1 LSLEQE
7 RDAVSEIDGKHG
19 VQSLEIGMRVLQV
32 IVNGHRA
39 MALKDIAALAHMSA
53 AKAHRYLVSLV
64 RTGMVE
70 QDPLTSRYD
79 LGPLAMT
86 LGLVAADRQDAVRLG
101 LSAVAK
107 LCAEIN
113 EAVALIAWSRNGPIV
128 VRLERPRRAVTVS
141 VDMGT
146 ALNMVTTASG
156 RIFGAYLPPTIYE
169 PLVKKALASSSV
181 PEGLRSRHAV
191 MNLYDDLRKAGLA
204 IVEGDHLVPGVAA
217 MAVPVFNSN
226 KDIAL
231 AITVVGIRG
240 ALNTDPSGALAST
253 LKAAANEL
261 SQRLGYQWGS
271 AQPVALYPKA
281 ESPKGSR
288 RNATRPANKGRS
300 AHR

>member
-1 LSLEQE
+1 MMLCTLNVKG
-7 RDAVSEIDGKHG
+7 RAVSEVDGKHG
-19 VQSLEIGMRVLQV
+19 VQSLEIGMKVLQV

-39 MALKDIAALAHMSA
+39 MALKDIAAIARMSS
-53 AKAHRYLVSLV
+53 AKVHRYLVSLV

-128 VRLERPRRAVTVS
+128 VRLERPRRTVTVS

-156 RIFGAYLPPTIYE
+156 RIFGAYLPPTVYE
-169 PLVKKALASSSV
+169 PLVRKALASTRI
-181 PEGLRSRHAV
+181 PQALRSRSAV
-191 MNLYDDLRKAGLA
+191 VNLYAELRKAGLA
-204 IVEGDHLVPGVAA
+204 IVEDDHVVAGVAA
-217 MAVPVFNSN
+217 IAAPVFNSN

-231 AITVVGIRG
+231 AMTIVGIRG
-240 ALNTDPSGALAST
+240 TLNTDPNGALASA
-253 LKAAANEL
+253 LKSAANEL
-261 SQRLGYQWGS
+261 SQRLGYRWES
-271 AQPVALYPKA
+271 VPPVALRPRTERKSL
-281 ESPKGSR
+281 EKRSPHKSR
-288 RNATRPANKGRS
+288 LARR
-300 AHR
+300 

>member
-1 LSLEQE
+1 M
-7 RDAVSEIDGKHG
+7 SEIDGKHG

-39 MALKDIAALAHMSA
+39 MALKDIAALARMSS
-53 AKAHRYLVSLV
+53 AKTHRYLVSLV

-101 LSAVAK
+101 LNAVAK

-128 VRLERPRRAVTVS
+128 VRLERPRRAVTIS

-146 ALNMVTTASG
+146 ALNMVTTAGG
-156 RIFGAYLPPTIYE
+156 RIFGAYLLPTVYE
-169 PLVKKALASSSV
+169 PLVKKALTSSTV
-181 PEGLRSRHAV
+181 PESLRSRSAV
-191 MNLYDDLRKAGLA
+191 VNLYADPRKAGLA
-204 IVEGDHLVPGVAA
+204 IVEGDHVVPGIAA

-231 AITVVGIRG
+231 AMTVVGIRG
-240 ALNTDPSGALAST
+240 ALNTNPNGALAST

-261 SQRLGYQWGS
+261 SQKLGYRWES
-271 AQPVALYPKA
+271 AQPVAFRPKT
-281 ESPKGSR
+281 ERKSLGKTSPSR
-288 RNATRPANKGRS
+288 GHLARCYVVARF
-300 AHR
+300 

>member
-1 LSLEQE
+1 M
-7 RDAVSEIDGKHG
+7 SEVDGKHG

-39 MALKDIAALAHMSA
+39 MALKDIAALARMSS

-113 EAVALIAWSRNGPIV
+113 EAVALIAWSRSGPIV

-156 RIFGAYLPPTIYE
+156 RIFGAYLPPTVYE
-169 PLVKKALASSSV
+169 PLVKKALASPSV
-181 PEGLRSRHAV
+181 PAPLRSRSAV
-191 MNLYDDLRKAGLA
+191 VNLYADLRKAGLA
-204 IVEGDHLVPGVAA
+204 IVEGDHLVPGIAA

-231 AITVVGIRG
+231 AMTVVGIRG
-240 ALNTDPSGALAST
+240 ALNTDPNGVLAST

-261 SQRLGYQWGS
+261 SQKLGYRLES
-271 AQPVALYPKA
+271 AQPVALRPKT
-281 ESPKGSR
+281 ERKSLGKRSPGRGRLAR
-288 RNATRPANKGRS
+288 R
-300 AHR
+300 

>member
-1 LSLEQE
+1 MEG
-7 RDAVSEIDGKHG
+7 RVVSEVDGKHG

-39 MALKDIAALAHMSA
+39 MALKDIAALARMSS

-113 EAVALIAWSRNGPIV
+113 EAVALIAWSRSGPIV
-128 VRLERPRRAVTVS
+128 VRLERPRRAVTIN

-156 RIFGAYLPPTIYE
+156 RIFGAYLPPTVYE
-169 PLVKKALASSSV
+169 PLVKKALASPSV
-181 PEGLRSRHAV
+181 PAPLRSRSAV
-191 MNLYDDLRKAGLA
+191 VNLYADLRKAGLA
-204 IVEGDHLVPGVAA
+204 IVESDHLVPGIAA

-231 AITVVGIRG
+231 AMTVVGIRG
-240 ALNTDPSGALAST
+240 ALNTDPNGALAST

-261 SQRLGYQWGS
+261 SQKLGYRWES
-271 AQPVALYPKA
+271 TQPVALRPKT
-281 ESPKGSR
+281 ERKSLGKRSPGRGRLAR
-288 RNATRPANKGRS
+288 R
-300 AHR
+300 